1 MITTSLREL
10 CKLTTLIFEKAQK
23 AYWIKGMKNDLALS
37 EIEFKNKKAN
47 LNFHR
52 IFDNPLAKY
61 LISIEFLECIDYIS
75 SYLQKSEKTQ

>member
-1 MITTSLREL
+1 
-10 CKLTTLIFEKAQK
+10 
-23 AYWIKGMKNDLALS
+23 MKNDLALS

-47 LNFHR
+47 LNFQR

-61 LISIEFLECIDYIS
+61 LISIEFLECTDYIS